1 MIFLHILVGNK
12 EYIIS
17 GVRGTYSNAYT
28 LIIVCTCDKDEF
40 FVFKVHLFVND
51 LVSIIRFGKREEGY
65 DDYKVID
72 GIDSRNSRLNGIGA
86 LFYPLLSFA
95 PIYQR

>member
-51 LVSIIRFGKREEGY
+51 LVSIIRFGKGEKDMMITRSLMGL
-65 DDYKVID
+65 KV
-72 GIDSRNSRLNGIGA
+72 GTAG
-86 LFYPLLSFA
+86 
-95 PIYQR
+95 